1 MAKILLV
8 DDDVQAL
15 ESMKKILEMA
25 EHEVT
30 ARSDGEAAL
39 EFISSPEGQ
48 AIALVISD
56 IRMPKLSGL
65 EFLKAVS
72 VSKRNVPV
80 VLMTAFGR
88 VEDAVWAMKFG
99 AVDFLS
105 KPFKRQILLDAV
117 NGAVKRAKNSSKFN
131 EPETKVGLIGRS
143 QAIENI
149 RHMIKQVAPTTATV
163 LILGESGT
171 GKEKVARSIHHSSTR
186 ATKPFVAINC
196 AALPDGLLESEL
208 FGYEK
213 GSFTGA
219 HQAKPGLFEVASGGT
234 VLLDEIGDMP
244 LSLQAKLLRVIQE
257 GEVRRVGASSP
268 RKTDVRLIASTH
280 RDLKTMTKDGSFRQD
295 LLFRL
300 EVVTLDL
307 PPLRARA
314 SDIPELAQYFLNE
327 LSARHGKT
335 ITSFSVD
342 ALQVMMAYAW
352 PGNIRELQNVVER
365 AVVFAAQNQIEVA
378 DLPAHLMEL
387 CGKDLGLASVQA
399 QSISVPLGTK
409 LKDIEELMIRKT
421 LEATQGDKNVTAKLL
436 GINSRTIYRKLSE
449 GQNLETPPAAPNEDQ

>member
-1 MAKILLV
+1 MANMAKILLV

-25 EHEVT
+25 QHEVVV
-30 ARSDGEAAL
+30 APDGEAAL
-39 EFISSPEGQ
+39 ELMSSPEGLS
-48 AIALVISD
+48 IALVISD

-65 EFLKAVS
+65 EFLKALS
-72 VSKRNVPV
+72 VSKRNIPV

-117 NGAVKRAKNSSKFN
+117 TGALKRSTKTD
-131 EPETKVGLIGRS
+131 PESKVGLIGKS
-143 QAIENI
+143 PLVQNI
-149 RHMIKQVAPTTATV
+149 RHMIQQVAPTTATV

-171 GKEKVARSIHHSSTR
+171 GKEKVARSIHDSSAR
-186 ATKPFVAINC
+186 AQKPFVAINC

-213 GSFTGA
+213 GAFTGA
-219 HQAKPGLFEVASGGT
+219 QNAKPGLFEVASGGT
-234 VLLDEIGDMP
+234 ILLDEIGDMP

-268 RKTDVRLIASTH
+268 RKTDVRIIASTH
-280 RDLKTMTKDGSFRQD
+280 RNLKQMVKDGSFRQD

-307 PPLRARA
+307 PALRARA
-314 SDIPELAQYFLNE
+314 SDIPELAQHFLTE
-327 LSARHGKT
+327 LSQRHGK
-335 ITSFSVD
+335 SLRGLSVD

-365 AVVFAAQNQIEVA
+365 AVVFASSPQIEVA

-387 CGKDLGLASVQA
+387 CGKDLGLASVQL

-409 LKDIEELMIRKT
+409 LKDVEELMIRKT

-449 GQNLETPPAAPNEDQ
+449 GQQNEGDDSPPTEV

>member
-15 ESMKKILEMA
+15 ESMKKILEMS

-30 ARSDGEAAL
+30 TASDGEAAL
-39 EFISSPEGQ
+39 ELISSPAGLNI
-48 AIALVISD
+48 AIVISD

-65 EFLKAVS
+65 EFLKALS
-72 VSKRNVPV
+72 VSKRNIPMI
-80 VLMTAFGR
+80 LMTAFGR

-105 KPFKRQILLDAV
+105 KPFKRQVLLDAV
-117 NGAVKRAKNSSKFN
+117 TGALKRSAKI
-131 EPETKVGLIGRS
+131 EPETKAGLIGKS
-143 QAIENI
+143 LPVENI

-171 GKEKVARSIHHSSTR
+171 GKEKVARSIHDSSTR
-186 ATKPFVAINC
+186 AQRPFVAINC

-213 GSFTGA
+213 GAFTGA
-219 HQAKPGLFEVASGGT
+219 QNAKPGLFEVASGGT
-234 VLLDEIGDMP
+234 ILLDEIGDMP
-244 LSLQAKLLRVIQE
+244 ISLQAKLLRVIQE

-280 RDLKTMTKDGSFRQD
+280 RNLKQMAKDGSFRQD

-314 SDIPELAQYFLNE
+314 SDIPELAQHFLTE
-327 LSARHGKT
+327 LSSRHGKS
-335 ITSFSVD
+335 IQGFSVD

-365 AVVFAAQNQIEVA
+365 AVVFANVDQIEVS
-378 DLPAHLMEL
+378 DLPAHLLEL
-387 CGKDLGLASVQA
+387 CGKDLGLASVQS

-409 LKDIEELMIRKT
+409 LKDVEDLMIRKT

-449 GQNLETPPAAPNEDQ
+449 GQALDGDESGSS